1 MEIKNEDFESEY
13 RDDLLYL
20 RIQQYEEEKAMWEAY
35 YRAETEEAKKEAKIV
50 ILINQ
55 PVKEDETLPF

>member
-1 MEIKNEDFESEY
+1 MAVKNEDFESEY
-13 RDDLLYL
+13 RDDLVYL
-20 RIQQYEEEKAMWEAY
+20 RILQYEEEKAMWEAFHK
-35 YRAETEEAKKEAKIV
+35 AETEEARKEAKIV